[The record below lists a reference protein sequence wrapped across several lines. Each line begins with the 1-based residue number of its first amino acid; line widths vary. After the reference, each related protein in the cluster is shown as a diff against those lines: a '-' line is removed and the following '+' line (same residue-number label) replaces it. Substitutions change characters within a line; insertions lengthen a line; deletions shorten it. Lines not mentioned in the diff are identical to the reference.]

1 MVRSGSSIVAIFAST
16 ALSPSALSSF
26 SSWTRSFM
34 AARSSSVNPLT
45 FLVVAGVRFLGL
57 IETSSFVAV
66 ITASAPQMSSGV
78 NKRNATRSQALAAS
92 LVWKTPQ
99 EVLCSGEVIVAR
111 VRVHLPLTEFR
122 ERPSL
127 HSLGGNVCAVGGEHV
142 VGEFGGPL
150 ELAGRQ
156 RVSRARQHLI
166 GASRQAD
173 DVRGALPLRQGK
185 QARGIAIEPPY
196 AVGVDGAD

>member
-1 MVRSGSSIVAIFAST
+1 MARSGSSIVAIFAST
-16 ALSPSALSSF
+16 ALSPSALSAF

-45 FLVVAGVRFLGL
+45 FFLTAVVRFFGL
-57 IETSSFVAV
+57 IETSLFEL
-66 ITASAPQMSSGV
+66 G
-78 NKRNATRSQALAAS
+78 
-92 LVWKTPQ
+92 KTPQ
-99 EVLCSGEVIVAR
+99 EVLRSGKVIIAR
-111 VRVHLPLTEFR
+111 VRVDLPLTEFR

-142 VGEFGGPL
+142 VSEFGGPL

-156 RVSRARQHLI
+156 RVARARQHLI